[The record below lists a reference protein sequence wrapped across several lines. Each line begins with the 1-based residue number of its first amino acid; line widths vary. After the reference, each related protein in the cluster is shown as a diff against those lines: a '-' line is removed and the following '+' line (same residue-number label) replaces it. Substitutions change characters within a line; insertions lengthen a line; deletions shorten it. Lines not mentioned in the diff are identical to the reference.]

1 MCSLSLNNFL
11 LLDEVGMAEWARI
24 VKYFRRSFG
33 WVVFSYKVDL
43 SPGRINFV
51 DPDGSQS
58 DIDVDVLAE
67 VLGPLHLLS
76 QPQNPLILLVCSL
89 VARGFPCRYPR
100 FNLLKKEYSKR
111 QRDKLLG

>member
-1 MCSLSLNNFL
+1 MCSLSLNNLL

-33 WVVFSYKVDL
+33 WVVFSYKVDF

-67 VLGPLHLLS
+67 VLRATPPLE
-76 QPQNPLILLVCSL
+76 PAPKSL
-89 VARGFPCRYPR
+89 NFVG
-100 FNLLKKEYSKR
+100 L
-111 QRDKLLG
+111 